1 MRQKLIG
8 AAVLAALFLSGIA
21 VGMATDRYLHRPSFR
36 RDPGGEHG
44 GPVPSPEM
52 RDRMVGM
59 IVGRL
64 RRELDLS
71 SDQAR
76 QLREMLP
83 RHIAA
88 LDSVRALIEPQVE
101 AVAERS
107 AAEVAAILTPAQ
119 REVWNQRWR
128 RMGIPGG
135 PPGMP
140 PGDDRRR
147 DGPRP

>member
-36 RDPGGEHG
+36 RGPGGEHG

-52 RDRMVGM
+52 RDRMAGM
-59 IVGRL
+59 IVDRL
-64 RRELDLS
+64 QRELDLTG
-71 SDQAR
+71 DQAR

-88 LDSVRALIEPQVE
+88 LDSVRAAIEPQVE

-119 REVWNQRWR
+119 RAVWEQRWR
-128 RMGIPGG
+128 RMGIPAG

-147 DGPRP
+147 EGPRP

>member
-8 AAVLAALFLSGIA
+8 AAVLAALFLSGVA
-21 VGMATDRYLHRPSFR
+21 VGMATDRYMHRPPMR
-36 RDPGGEHG
+36 RGPGGEHG

-52 RDRMVGM
+52 RDRLAGM
-59 IVGRL
+59 IVDRL

-71 SDQAR
+71 GDQER

-88 LDSVRALIEPQVE
+88 LDSVRAAIEPQVE
-101 AVAERS
+101 AVAARS

-119 REVWNQRWR
+119 RQVWEQRWK
-128 RMGIPGG
+128 RMGIPAG

-140 PGDDRRR
+140 PGGDRGH